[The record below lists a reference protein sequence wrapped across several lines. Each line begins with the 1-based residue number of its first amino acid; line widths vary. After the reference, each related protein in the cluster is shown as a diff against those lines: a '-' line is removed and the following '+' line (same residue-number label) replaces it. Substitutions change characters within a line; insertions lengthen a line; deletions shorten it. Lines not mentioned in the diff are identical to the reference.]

1 MKKRNKYS
9 KNAYKFHRY
18 VLLRKRN
25 DSKDIVGKIECKL
38 RRRFGLYKRLLNEDK
53 LEELTHLRLT
63 EERRKALKDLYS
75 YDSKAFCELRIELTT
90 DENNRISN
98 LCPNCLLE
106 IAGTLDHIIPQTP
119 FPEYSTNPYNLLP
132 CCSTC
137 NSKKNDDWINNG
149 RRCIIDFYIDDIP
162 DSQFLYACP
171 KIVNEK
177 LNISYEIH
185 FPHNYNATLKERI
198 ENHFRKLDLLK
209 RYRENSDDKINELA
223 SDIKAAERY
232 GLNDNNIK
240 GMIKMKA
247 NEMQDKY
254 GINYWVSILNTT
266 CVDDENVY
274 NYLKRR

>member
-1 MKKRNKYS
+1 MKKRNKYGKS
-9 KNAYKFHRY
+9 AYKFHKY

-25 DSKDIVGKIECKL
+25 DSKDIVEKIECKL

-137 NSKKNDDWINNG
+137 NSKKNDDWIKEG
-149 RRCIIDFYIDDIP
+149 RRSIIDFYIDEIP
-162 DSQFLYACP
+162 NIQFLYAKP
-171 KIVNEK
+171 KIVNGD
-177 LNISYEIH
+177 LNISYEIY
-185 FPHNYNATLKERI
+185 FPQNCNK
-198 ENHFRKLDLLK
+198 
-209 RYRENSDDKINELA
+209 S
-223 SDIKAAERY
+223 
-232 GLNDNNIK
+232 
-240 GMIKMKA
+240 
-247 NEMQDKY
+247 MQ
-254 GINYWVSILNTT
+254 
-266 CVDDENVY
+266 
-274 NYLKRR
+274 

>member
-1 MKKRNKYS
+1 MKKRNKYGKS
-9 KNAYKFHRY
+9 AYKFHKY

-25 DSKDIVGKIECKL
+25 DSKDIVEKIECKL

-137 NSKKNDDWINNG
+137 NSKKNDDWIKEG
-149 RRCIIDFYIDDIP
+149 RRSIIDFYIDEIP
-162 DSQFLYACP
+162 NIQFLYAKP
-171 KIVNEK
+171 KIVNGD
-177 LNISYEIH
+177 LNISYEIY
-185 FPHNYNATLKERI
+185 FPHEYNAILKERI
-198 ENHFRKLDLLK
+198 ENHFRKLELLK

-223 SDIKAAERY
+223 SYIKAAEKFS
-232 GLNDNNIK
+232 LKDDTIK
-240 GMIKMKA
+240 GMIKMES
-247 NEMQDKY
+247 NVMQKKY
-254 GINYWVSILNTT
+254 GINYWVSILKIA
-266 CVDDENVY
+266 CVDDNNVY
-274 NYLKRR
+274 NYLKNR

>member
-1 MKKRNKYS
+1 MKKRNKYGKS
-9 KNAYKFHRY
+9 AYKFHKY

-25 DSKDIVGKIECKL
+25 DSKDIVEKIECKL

-137 NSKKNDDWINNG
+137 NSKKNDDWIKEG
-149 RRCIIDFYIDDIP
+149 RRSIIDFYIDEIP
-162 DSQFLYACP
+162 NIQFLYAKP
-171 KIVNEK
+171 KIVNGD
-177 LNISYEIH
+177 LNISYEIY
-185 FPHNYNATLKERI
+185 FPHEYNAILKERI
-198 ENHFRKLDLLK
+198 ENHFRKLELLK

-223 SDIKAAERY
+223 SYIKAAEKFS
-232 GLNDNNIK
+232 LKDDTIK
-240 GMIKMKA
+240 GMIKMES
-247 NEMQDKY
+247 NVMQKKY
-254 GINYWVSILNTT
+254 GINYWVSILKIA
-266 CVDDENVY
+266 CMDDNNVY
-274 NYLKRR
+274 NYLKNR